1 MCPEDKHYKGI
12 LRVREPGA
20 QDVKISQD
28 SWIFPRFFAISQDS
42 LRFPGNL
49 KIIELSGVRTT
60 SQRDATRVGGAANT
74 ANACW
79 SCYQH
84 VDDLDT

>member
-1 MCPEDKHYKGI
+1 MCPDDKHYKGI

-49 KIIELSGVRTT
+49 KIIELSGVRTEKCA
-60 SQRDATRVGGAANT
+60 QMTRIIKVF
-74 ANACW
+74 
-79 SCYQH
+79 
-84 VDDLDT
+84 

>member
-1 MCPEDKHYKGI
+1 MCPEDKHYKCI
-12 LRVREPGA
+12 LGVREPGA

-49 KIIELSGVRTT
+49 KIIELSGVRTEKCA
-60 SQRDATRVGGAANT
+60 QMTRIIKVF
-74 ANACW
+74 
-79 SCYQH
+79 
-84 VDDLDT
+84 